1 MLRHTWLLA
10 VASVAWALPLRAQ
23 ATGMPSFS
31 APYRQFQ
38 QSEFGAVVSAPNG
51 YGTAI
56 EGMYGYG
63 LSAFDIELRGGF
75 YDPGVCC
82 RTELLLGAEARDR
95 VITHT
100 ETFPLDGALVV
111 GLGAAYDN
119 SGTTAYVPVGLSLG
133 RRLPSSSSNL
143 DLEPYAQPT
152 VCLVSN
158 GGTALDFI
166 LGLGADL
173 RLSGTFDARLSVGIG
188 DLHGVAFGAVWLH

>member
-1 MLRHTWLLA
+1 MLRHNWLVA

-75 YDPGVCC
+75 YQPVCC
-82 RTELLLGAEARDR
+82 RTEVLLGAEARDR
-95 VITHT
+95 IITHT
-100 ETFPLDGALVV
+100 EDFPLDGALVV
-111 GLGAAYDN
+111 GLGAAYEN
-119 SGTTAYVPVGLSLG
+119 TGTTAYVPVGVSLG
-133 RRLPSSSSNL
+133 RRLPSSSSNV
-143 DLEPYAQPT
+143 DLEPYVQPT
-152 VCLVSN
+152 ALLVSS
-158 GGTALDFI
+158 GGSAVDFV

-188 DLHGVAFGAVWLH
+188 DLHGVALGAVWLH